1 MGGVDNGGG
10 CAWGVGREYREISI
24 PPTQFCC
31 GLKTT
36 LKKNN
41 KISIYIFLKDF
52 QDIYSGLI

>member
-1 MGGVDNGGG
+1 MYQHRLINDNKCTTLMGGVDNGGG

-36 LKKNN
+36 LKK
-41 KISIYIFLKDF
+41 K
-52 QDIYSGLI
+52 